1 MLKVSTRGQ
10 YALLIMIDLADSNPE
25 KYVPLKLLSKRHN
38 LSVKYLEQILM
49 QLSKDGL
56 VTGLRGNN
64 GGYRLVKKPA
74 EYTIG
79 EILRSTEGNLSP
91 RGQLEGK
98 TISNL
103 GNDCFW
109 EDFEKVI
116 NDFLDNRNLQQI
128 VDKNKEFNGFDF
140 VI

>member
-91 RGQLEGK
+91 RGQLEGN